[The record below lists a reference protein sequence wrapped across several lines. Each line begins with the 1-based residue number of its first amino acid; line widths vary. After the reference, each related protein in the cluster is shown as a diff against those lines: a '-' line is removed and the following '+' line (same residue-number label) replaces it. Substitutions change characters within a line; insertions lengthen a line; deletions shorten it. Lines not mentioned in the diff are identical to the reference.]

1 MKNQDVK
8 KVMVID
14 DTNSITKALG
24 EWLKIGGVQDV
35 VLFDNPIEAIE
46 EIRKNG
52 APDYIITDYNMPG
65 MNGVE
70 FLDEVSQRHD
80 VNALIMTAYPSEV
93 EFKNEREYEVIE
105 KKLGFMQT
113 IVKKIKGDETS
124 GN

>member
-1 MKNQDVK
+1 MKNKDIK

-14 DTNSITKALG
+14 DTSSITEALG

-52 APDYIITDYNMPG
+52 APDFIVTDYNMPE

-70 FLDEVSQRHD
+70 FLDNVSQRHD
-80 VNALIMTAYPSEV
+80 INALIMTAYPSEV
-93 EFKNEREYEVIE
+93 KFKNKQEYEVIE

-113 IVKKIKGDETS
+113 IVQKIKGDQELD
-124 GN
+124 N

>member
-1 MKNQDVK
+1 VKNQDVK

-14 DTNSITKALG
+14 DTSSITEALG

-46 EIRKNG
+46 EIKKNG
-52 APDYIITDYNMPG
+52 VPDFIVTDYNMPG

-70 FLDEVSQRHD
+70 FLDKVAQKHD
-80 VNALIMTAYPSEV
+80 INALIMTAYPSEV
-93 EFKNEREYEVIE
+93 EFKNEREYEVVE
-105 KKLGFMQT
+105 KKLGFMQA
-113 IVKKIKGDETS
+113 IVQKIKGDVTV

>member
-1 MKNQDVK
+1 VKNQDVK

-14 DTNSITKALG
+14 DTSSITKALG

-113 IVKKIKGDETS
+113 IVKKIKGDETI